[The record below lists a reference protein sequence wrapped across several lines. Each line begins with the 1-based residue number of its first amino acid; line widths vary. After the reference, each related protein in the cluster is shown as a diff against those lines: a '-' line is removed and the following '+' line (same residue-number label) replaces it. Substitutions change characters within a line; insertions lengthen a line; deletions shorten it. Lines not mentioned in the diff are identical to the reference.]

1 MEQIGATAA
10 VLIASAAEE
19 LKRQQREDTEIMR
32 RRNNTE
38 RSDGSTTLG
47 PKGAFPSS
55 APPDVSAIAILAE
68 MEDKRAAEEK
78 TATPSSAEAG
88 LGGEELEDE
97 GDDEFPEEMGPRPR
111 SMSEHV
117 EKTVRRVIQPR
128 QHQRR
133 GSGIGERWRSTV
145 IGGSRDGVGSP
156 MDVQCF
162 TCTVGKKPSQ
172 AQKYVNDVDE
182 VGGCCFID
190 SFIDF

>member
-1 MEQIGATAA
+1 M
-10 VLIASAAEE
+10 LIASAAEE
-19 LKRQQREDTEIMR
+19 LKRQQREDNEITR
-32 RRNNTE
+32 RRNNAE

-68 MEDKRAAEEK
+68 MEDKRTAEEK

-88 LGGEELEDE
+88 PGGEEIED

-117 EKTVRRVIQPR
+117 EKTVRRTVQPR

-133 GSGIGERWRSTV
+133 GSGISERWRSTV

-156 MDVQCF
+156 LDVQCF

-182 VGGCCFID
+182 VGGRECCCN
-190 SFIDF
+190 